1 MLRAPHL
8 IAALLMTALSPAALA
23 QKSSGYMDL
32 YVISAWR

>member
-8 IAALLMTALSPAALA
+8 IAALLMTALSPAVLA